1 MQMRREMQLRCIAG
15 SPLLH
20 LTTENSVLTH
30 RGRENGRHF
39 ADDIFMRIFVNE
51 NIWIPINISLKPV
64 PKGPINNIP
73 ALAQIMAWRRPSDR
87 PLSEPMMVNPPTQ
100 ICVTRP
106 QWVNL
111 RTGSKIHKHRRGTN
125 SINDAMANRVIIHSL
140 VLILRNVIDP
150 LVSLLN
156 LKNQRPLAVRP
167 QGCHYGYP
175 GCGRRLRSAVE
186 PEFPL
191 QRLVIFICCCKYS
204 NR

>member
-30 RGRENGRHF
+30 RGRDKMDAISQTTF
-39 ADDIFMRIFVNE
+39 FMRIFVNE

-87 PLSEPMMVNPPTQ
+87 PLSEPMMVNPRTQ
-100 ICVTRP
+100 ICDTRP

-150 LVSLLN
+150 LVSLVN
-156 LKNQRPLAVRP
+156 LRNQRPLTSRRP
-167 QGCHYGYP
+167 PTGLP
-175 GCGRRLRSAVE
+175 LRLPRLRSAIT
-186 PEFPL
+186 
-191 QRLVIFICCCKYS
+191 VIAI
-204 NR
+204 